1 MIYSDNLTNREL
13 LMNAMPLSSL
23 SREQWKVIFKHL
35 ESLERSN
42 KTDLLEVLQT
52 LCSNQSKLEVIN
64 NYTEYYFDTL
74 NNSVPN
80 VNCNISVL

>member
-13 LMNAMPLSSL
+13 LLNAMPLSSL